1 MIASVLEQ
9 NNKRQIAIMQTSV
22 QWEMSL
28 ASVSHTQL
36 QHLPFILRSVRDED
50 VKRGV

>member
-1 MIASVLEQ
+1 
-9 NNKRQIAIMQTSV
+9 MQTSV

-28 ASVSHTQL
+28 ASVSHAAS
-36 QHLPFILRSVRDED
+36 PILILHSVRDKD